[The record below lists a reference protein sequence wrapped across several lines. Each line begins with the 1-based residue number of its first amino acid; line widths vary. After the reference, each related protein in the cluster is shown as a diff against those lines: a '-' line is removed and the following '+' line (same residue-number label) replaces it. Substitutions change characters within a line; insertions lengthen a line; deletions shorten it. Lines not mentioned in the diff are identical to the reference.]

1 MMDERYRDE
10 LNQIRLTQESRADL
24 TRALADRQGK
34 PAQRP
39 RRRWSRTAVAAA
51 VVAAI
56 LVGSVGAA
64 VVVPPVV
71 RSYFGD
77 SAGYRQSAV
86 ELGQSIIKN
95 GWTMTLTDCMADDYT
110 IYLGVTLTAP
120 EGTVLD
126 DPNGYHFMDPFMPDF
141 DLPGLTGT
149 GTYHQ
154 VDDGN
159 PTDNQ
164 VSFLF
169 FWSYFSQAKSL
180 NGQTLEFTLGELYH
194 DVGWTAE
201 GEYSIEK
208 IYDCYETWS
217 FRTTLNYPDHI
228 IRLEPDVTVHTLGVD
243 ADVTEVTVS
252 PLSVYVLLA
261 DDTLGLHH
269 QNPPLDAEGYPACTA
284 YQEIILYTK
293 DGTAI
298 PLMHDSQESGCD
310 EGTWILPCDWD
321 ADPSGGE
328 RGWLRFIRRP
338 DTPLDVENLASISV
352 CGVVIPLNAES

>member
-1 MMDERYRDE
+1 MIDERYRDE
-10 LNQIRLTQESRADL
+10 LNQIRLTQESREDL
-24 TRALADRQGK
+24 ARALAARQGK

-71 RSYFGD
+71 RNYFGD

-86 ELGQSIIKN
+86 ELGQSITKN

-126 DPNGYHFMDPFMPDF
+126 WADGYHFDDWSSPTFPDL
-141 DLPGLTGT
+141 DMAGSGSYEQLE
-149 GTYHQ
+149 
-154 VDDGN
+154 DDD

-164 VSFLF
+164 LSFIF
-169 FWSYFSQAKSL
+169 TAYYISEGESL
-180 NGQTLEFTLGELYH
+180 NGSTMEITLGKLYH
-194 DVGWTAE
+194 NTVWN
-201 GEYSIEK
+201 EK
-208 IYDCYETWS
+208 EKEWERSYDCDATWT
-217 FRTTLNYPDHI
+217 FRTTLNYPDHT
-228 IRLEPDVTVHTLGVD
+228 IRLEPDLPVHTLDVD
-243 ADVTEVTVS
+243 ATITEVVVS
-252 PLSVYVLLA
+252 PLSVYVCIEGDALK
-261 DDTLGLHH
+261 GHH
-269 QNPPLDAEGYPACTA
+269 SWVPKNAPDGWYGCIE
-284 YQEIILYTK
+284 YQEVTLYTK

-298 PLMHDSQESGCD
+298 PMMDDQACSGC
-310 EGTWILPCDWD
+310 
-321 ADPSGGE
+321 SGGTDPTE
-328 RGWLRFIRRP
+328 DGWLHLVRRP

-352 CGVVIPLNAES
+352 CGVEIPLT

>member
-10 LNQIRLTQESRADL
+10 LDRIRLTKESREDL
-24 TRALADRQGK
+24 ARALAARQEQ
-34 PAQRP
+34 PAHRP

-51 VVAAI
+51 VLAAV

-86 ELGQSIIKN
+86 KLGESITKN

-126 DPNGYHFMDPFMPDF
+126 WANGYHFDEWGSPTFPE
-141 DLPGLTGT
+141 LEYGGG
-149 GTYHQ
+149 GTYTQ
-154 VDDGN
+154 LEDDD

-164 VSFLF
+164 IRFLLT
-169 FWSYFSQAKSL
+169 SYYTSYEESL
-180 NGQTLEFTLGELYH
+180 HGQIMEVTLGNLFHYA
-194 DVGWTAE
+194 GWNGT
-201 GEYSIEK
+201 EYSYEK
-208 IYDCYETWS
+208 LYDCDETWT

-228 IRLEPDVTVHTLGVD
+228 IRLEPNVSVHTLDVD
-243 ADVTEVTVS
+243 ATITEVEVS
-252 PLSVYVLLA
+252 PLSVYVHIEGEALK
-261 DDTLGLHH
+261 GHH
-269 QNPPLDAEGYPACTA
+269 SWIPKDEAGNPACIDV
-284 YQEIILYTK
+284 QEIILHTK
-293 DGTAI
+293 DGNPI
-298 PLMHDSQESGCD
+298 PMTSHMHCSGC
-310 EGTWILPCDWD
+310 G
-321 ADPSGGE
+321 GGE
-328 RGWLRFIRRP
+328 WSDPEEIGDLILVRRP

-352 CGVVIPLNAES
+352 CGVEIPLT

>member
-10 LNQIRLTQESRADL
+10 LNQIRLTQESREDL
-24 TRALADRQGK
+24 ARALAARQAQ

-86 ELGQSIIKN
+86 ELGESITKN
-95 GWTMTLTDCMADDYT
+95 GWTMTLTDCVADDYNL
-110 IYLGVTLTAP
+110 YLGITLTAP

-126 DPNGYHFMDPFMPDF
+126 NERGYRFEKWGGADIAVTNGGSAYYEQ
-141 DLPGLTGT
+141 LE
-149 GTYHQ
+149 
-154 VDDGN
+154 DDN
-159 PTDNQ
+159 PTDNKLHFILWNEYIPQ
-164 VSFLF
+164 EGIT
-169 FWSYFSQAKSL
+169 L
-180 NGQTLEFTLGELYH
+180 NGQTMEVTFGKLYH
-194 DVGWTAE
+194 LTTWNDTEQEWERA
-201 GEYSIEK
+201 
-208 IYDCYETWS
+208 YDCDATWT

-228 IRLEPDVTVHTLGVD
+228 IRLEPNVSVHTLDVD
-243 ADVTEVTVS
+243 ATITEVVVS
-252 PLSVYVLLA
+252 PLSVYVCIEGDALK
-261 DDTLGLHH
+261 GHH
-269 QNPPLDAEGYPACTA
+269 SWVPKNAPDGWYGCID
-284 YQEIILYTK
+284 YQDITLYTK

-298 PLMHDSQESGCD
+298 PMMDHVAGSGC
-310 EGTWILPCDWD
+310 
-321 ADPSGGE
+321 SGGTDPTE
-328 RGWLRFIRRP
+328 DGWLHLVRRP

-352 CGVVIPLNAES
+352 CGVEIPLNAES